1 MINEKIEVARGKVT
15 FSSSRNTIVFFQ
27 ILVEQLDQER
37 EKRWKAEQAEKKLM
51 DYINELRKQMYEKKD
66 TQCLALLATDR

>member
-1 MINEKIEVARGKVT
+1 MTGKVT
-15 FSSSRNTIVFFQ
+15 FPSSHDTIVFFQ

-51 DYINELRKQMYEKKD
+51 DYIDELRKQANEKKD
-66 TQCLALLATDR
+66 IQCLALLTTDR